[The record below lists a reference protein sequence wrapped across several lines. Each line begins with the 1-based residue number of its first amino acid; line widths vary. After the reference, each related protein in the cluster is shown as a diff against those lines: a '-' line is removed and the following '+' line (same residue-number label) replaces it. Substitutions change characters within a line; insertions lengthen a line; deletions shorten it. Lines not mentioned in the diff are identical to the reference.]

1 MTLWQAVPPM
11 DSIRTLSS
19 VGAGDLILKCSV
31 IDIPT
36 SVLLSKAGA
45 LLQDLSLND
54 DFIYLCCTGDL
65 EKVMKHMTAQSDTEL
80 SLGLLAASSRESG
93 VNVDEVGSGERTAL
107 RGAAW
112 AGHLDIVSRLL
123 EAHANVDRKD
133 SEDRTAL
140 MAAAF
145 MDHWEIVDMLL
156 DHGANISET
165 DSAGATA
172 LHLSLSNGSK
182 TEAHDKTVQTLIRR
196 GSDLTLADAHGRV
209 CIHLAA
215 YHGDRNLDSLIG
227 ATCIDVQDSLGRTP
241 LMLAASQGQ
250 LDAVEHLTKN
260 GAYIDC

>member
-1 MTLWQAVPPM
+1 
-11 DSIRTLSS
+11 
-19 VGAGDLILKCSV
+19 
-31 IDIPT
+31 
-36 SVLLSKAGA
+36 
-45 LLQDLSLND
+45 
-54 DFIYLCCTGDL
+54 
-65 EKVMKHMTAQSDTEL
+65 
-80 SLGLLAASSRESG
+80 SG

-112 AGHLDIVSRLL
+112 AGHRDIVSRLL
-123 EAHANVDRKD
+123 KAHASVDKKD

-145 MDHWEIVDMLL
+145 MDHWEIVELLL
-156 DHGANISET
+156 DHGAEISET

-172 LHLSLSNGSK
+172 LHLALSNGSK
-182 TEAHDKTVQTLIRR
+182 QRHTIRLFRR

-215 YHGDRNLDSLIG
+215 YHGDRNLKSLLG

-250 LDAVEHLTKN
+250 LDAVDLLTKN
-260 GAYIDC
+260 